1 MNIGQPMMFAS
12 TQAVP
17 QGYIQIPTGW
27 IDIEKYSALFE
38 AVKDR
43 NYVETHDGKFK
54 ISDFNLSEPLTG
66 GGELLI
72 PTAGLKKDGVSVIMR
87 AE

>member
-1 MNIGQPMMFAS
+1 MNIGQPMMLAA

-43 NYVETHDGKFK
+43 NYVETHDGQFK
-54 ISDFNLSEPLTG
+54 IDDFNISELLPG

-72 PTAGLKKDGVSVIMR
+72 PTAGLKKDGVVVIMKL
-87 AE
+87 